1 VGQAWGPE
9 RKRPP
14 AAAICVGAA
23 VVGTLAW
30 VAGAGWFA
38 LKRAATRG
46 KNAAAANA
54 TAQRKT
60 ANFSAKD
67 MDRRRERLHL
77 ISNVSHPSI
86 KPMSRNEARIS

>member
-1 VGQAWGPE
+1 MGAGTE
-9 RKRPP
+9 AASRAGA

-54 TAQRKT
+54 TAQRK
-60 ANFSAKD
+60 K
-67 MDRRRERLHL
+67 
-77 ISNVSHPSI
+77 
-86 KPMSRNEARIS
+86 RISARRTGIAGENDCI

>member
-1 VGQAWGPE
+1 VGAGTE
-9 RKRPP
+9 AASRAGA
-14 AAAICVGAA
+14 AAAICVGGA

-30 VAGAGWFA
+30 VAGAGLFA

-60 ANFSAKD
+60 GEFQ
-67 MDRRRERLHL
+67 REGHGSPARTIASNIEC
-77 ISNVSHPSI
+77 ISPVD
-86 KPMSRNEARIS
+86 